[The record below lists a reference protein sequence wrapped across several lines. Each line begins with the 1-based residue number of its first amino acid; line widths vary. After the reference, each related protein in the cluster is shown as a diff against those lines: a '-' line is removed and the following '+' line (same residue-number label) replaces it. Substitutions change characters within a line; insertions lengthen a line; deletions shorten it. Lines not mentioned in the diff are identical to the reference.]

1 MKAKN
6 SNIDPATLPKGK
18 GIESKSQTPGPNFV
32 ERGRSKSVW
41 VKHNQGANPY
51 VTSVR
56 DRGTNPG
63 GSPTI
68 QYDREDRFSPAKGK
82 VSIDKMDNR
91 GNFVKSN
98 SMVNTP
104 SVLKRSGAGTTP
116 SDAIN
121 IKASSLNS
129 KSASSMPVKN
139 EQLNTIMDKN
149 NKNLKI
155 GNAKK
160 VEKYIK

>member
-6 SNIDPATLPKGK
+6 SNVDPATLPKGK
-18 GIESKSQTPGPNFV
+18 GIGSKSKTPGPNYV
-32 ERGRSKSVW
+32 ERGKSKSVF
-41 VKHNQGANPY
+41 VKDYEGSNPR
-51 VTSVR
+51 VAVVR
-56 DRGTNPG
+56 DRGSNPG
-63 GSPTI
+63 SSPVI
-68 QYDREDRFSPAKGK
+68 EYDRPTKGK

-91 GNFVKSN
+91 GNFVKSK
-98 SMVNTP
+98 SMEDTP
-104 SVLKRSGAGTTP
+104 STLTRRGLTP
-116 SDAIN
+116 SDAV
-121 IKASSLNS
+121 KASSLNS
-129 KSASSMPVKN
+129 KGTKSMPVKN